1 MQFGFTPEQA
11 ALRDSVGRFLDAS
24 DRQQVRTLMEAGLR
38 YDEAVWRRAADELGL
53 MSVPIPVE
61 YGGAGGG
68 MVELAIVLEEFGRR
82 LVRSPYLASIG
93 LASTA
98 LLATDDDTACADFL
112 PRIAEGELI
121 ATFALPVG
129 VGSMANLP
137 VHASDDAR
145 LTGVADA
152 VIDAESAGLLIVPA
166 RTSSG
171 TGLFAVDRG
180 VLDAPRDAPADEATP
195 YDLVTRSSRIRFD
208 DTPSV
213 RLGAPVS
220 DKVERAFAHAN
231 IALAA
236 EQLGGAQACLD
247 SCVEYAKTRTQF
259 GRAIGSFQAIK
270 HRCADVL
277 LKVEGA
283 RSLVYHAAWL
293 ADTGAT
299 EELALVASMAKAWC
313 SDTYVQAAEANLLTH
328 GGIGFTWEH
337 DAHLHVRRAR
347 SRAMTLGSP
356 DDHRDAVAAR
366 LLLAET
372 P

>member
-11 ALRDSVGRFLDAS
+11 ALRDAVRGFLETS
-24 DRQQVRTLMEAGLR
+24 DRQQTRAVVDADRP
-38 YDEAVWRRAADELGL
+38 YDEAAWRRAADELGL

-68 MVELAIVLEEFGRR
+68 MVELTIVLEEFGRH
-82 LVRSPYLASIG
+82 LARSPFLASVG

-98 LLATDDDTACADFL
+98 LLSTGDATACAEFL
-112 PRIAEGELI
+112 PRIADGELI

-137 VHASDDAR
+137 VHASDDRR
-145 LTGVADA
+145 LTGIADA
-152 VIDAESAGLLIVPA
+152 VIDAEKADLLIVPA
-166 RTSSG
+166 YTSTG
-171 TGLFAVDRG
+171 TDLFAVQRTAIG
-180 VLDAPRDAPADEATP
+180 VPAADEALA
-195 YDLVTRSSRIRFD
+195 YDLVTRSSRIRFE
-208 DTPSV
+208 DTPAV
-213 RLGAPVS
+213 RLGAPAS
-220 DKVERAFAHAN
+220 DKVERAFALAS

-247 SCVEYAKTRTQF
+247 ECVEYAKTRTQF

-277 LKVEGA
+277 IRVEGA

-293 ADTGAT
+293 ADQGAT
-299 EELALVASMAKAWC
+299 EDLGLVASMTKAWC
-313 SDTYVQAAEANLLTH
+313 SDAYVQAAEANLLTH

-337 DAHLHVRRAR
+337 DAHLHVRRSR
-347 SRAMTLGSP
+347 SRALTLGSS

-372 P
+372 R

>member
-11 ALRDSVGRFLDAS
+11 ALRDSVGRFLDAA
-24 DRQQVRTLMEAGLR
+24 DRQQIRTHMEAGLR
-38 YDEAVWRRAADELGL
+38 YDQAAWRRAADELGL
-53 MSVPIPVE
+53 MSVPIPAV

-82 LVRSPYLASIG
+82 LIRSPYLASIG

-98 LLATDDDTACADFL
+98 LLATDDAAACADFL
-112 PRIAEGELI
+112 PRIADGELI

-145 LTGVADA
+145 LTGVAAA
-152 VIDAESAGLLIVPA
+152 VIDAESADLLIVPA
-166 RTSSG
+166 RTTTG
-171 TGLFAVDRG
+171 TGLFAVERG
-180 VLDAPRDAPADEATP
+180 VVDASGGEATP
-195 YDLVTRSSRIRFD
+195 YDLVTRSSRIHFD
-208 DTPSV
+208 DTPAV
-213 RLGAPVS
+213 RLGATAA
-220 DKVERAFAHAN
+220 DAVERAFALAS

-247 SCVEYAKTRTQF
+247 ACVEYAKTRTQF

-277 LKVEGA
+277 LKIEGA

-293 ADTGAT
+293 ADQGTT
-299 EELALVASMAKAWC
+299 EELQLVASMAKAWC